1 MEALTGMS
9 SEFRKFDLA
18 IPMGLSYEWKKF
30 VLDVRYNMGLIPI
43 NKEGDKLRN
52 SVVQMTLGYK
62 FPF

>member
-1 MEALTGMS
+1 
-9 SEFRKFDLA
+9 
-18 IPMGLSYEWKKF
+18 MGISYEWKKF